1 MTTCTI
7 CYEEHSSF
15 YSLPCDHKFCGVCL
29 KSHFSLAAT
38 EADLSRLVCPDTE
51 CRMSLAAPNHMP
63 MILDIAGKP
72 AFEQIQAALNTHLL
86 QSSDFYSCPKCGVKG
101 FSQSDGSS
109 LHGNSVACSKC
120 KFEFCS
126 TCQADMYHYNLPH
139 GDRDCKTVMRQ
150 KEAAW
155 LMFCADA
162 LGKILEE
169 KGQKDAATKQLHE
182 AFQKTQK
189 EQKRVLAAFE
199 RDEKAKA
206 TWVHC
211 PHCDALWSGSDACS
225 HVTCGVLSGSEVR
238 GVVGCGR
245 EFDLDDAKKY
255 IPAETPSLEELVKP
269 HDSADEISHDASC
282 DKCKA
287 TIRGVRLRCLH
298 CPRYNLCIPCL
309 AKRGQGHKGERR
321 WPQKRHVFDIIYKP
335 ADSVALQE
343 LQNIVDVDADRFDE
357 FDLTMAVSRS
367 LLDLQLHASV
377 ENSGSSSSG
386 PAAPPAKRVKT

>member
-63 MILDIAGKP
+63 MILDIAGKA

-189 EQKRVLAAFE
+189 EQKGVLAAFE

-238 GVVGCGR
+238 GVVGCDR

-269 HDSADEISHDASC
+269 HDSADEISHDASLTNARQQFAEFAC
-282 DKCKA
+282 AACIVQD
-287 TIRGVRLRCLH
+287 TICASPVLQSVGRAIRENAGGHRNGMCLTSSTS
-298 CPRYNLCIPCL
+298 PPTQSPSRNSKILL
-309 AKRGQGHKGERR
+309 MLMQTGLM
-321 WPQKRHVFDIIYKP
+321 
-335 ADSVALQE
+335 S
-343 LQNIVDVDADRFDE
+343 
-357 FDLTMAVSRS
+357 LT
-367 LLDLQLHASV
+367 
-377 ENSGSSSSG
+377 
-386 PAAPPAKRVKT
+386 